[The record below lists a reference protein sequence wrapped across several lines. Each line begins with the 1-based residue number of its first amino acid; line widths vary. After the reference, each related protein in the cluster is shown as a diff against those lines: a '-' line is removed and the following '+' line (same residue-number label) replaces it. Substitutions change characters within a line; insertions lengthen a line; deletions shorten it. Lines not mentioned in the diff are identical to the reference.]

1 VRAISDDRPL
11 VIDRVTTYFA
21 RRLAPRSDVR
31 VLSLTRMSEGFSQ
44 ETFRVQL
51 ASRDGDRE
59 QTATYVLRR
68 QPVAGLLE
76 PYDTEPEFRV
86 LAALA
91 ATPVRAPRVYWYERD
106 PTILER
112 PFYVMEL
119 VAGTVPLP
127 VMVDGKPVFTDEERA
142 RLGED
147 FIANLAALH
156 AVDWRGAG
164 LDFLGV
170 PERGVA
176 AAARELARWEGYITR
191 ADGPP
196 RPILTDAVLWLRRAL
211 PAADAVTLVHGDYR
225 TGNFLVDGGRI
236 VAVLDW
242 EMVHLGDP
250 MEDLGWACM
259 ALWRGESPYMC
270 HLFERERL
278 YARYEELSGRRVDPT
293 RVHFYEVLATVKM
306 AAIMLTGLHAFRE
319 GRTHD
324 LRMALFDH
332 QWAYMAAAIA
342 QARGLL

>member
-1 VRAISDDRPL
+1 M
-11 VIDRVTTYFA
+11 IDALTAYLA
-21 RRLAPRSDVR
+21 RRLVPRTDVR
-31 VLSLTRMSEGFSQ
+31 VLTLTRMSEGFSQ
-44 ETFRVQL
+44 ETFRVEL
-51 ASRDGDRE
+51 TWRGAAGE
-59 QTATYVLRR
+59 EHGAYVLRR
-68 QPVAGLLE
+68 QPAAGLLE

-91 ATPVRAPRVYWYERD
+91 GTPVRAPRVFWYERD
-106 PTILER
+106 PAVLER
-112 PFYVMEL
+112 PFYVME
-119 VAGTVPLP
+119 VVPGTVPLP
-127 VMVDGKPVFTDEERA
+127 VMVDGKPVFSDDERA

-147 FIANLAALH
+147 FVTNLAALH

-170 PERGVA
+170 PA
-176 AAARELARWEGYITR
+176 AGDGAAIRELARWEGYIAR

-196 RPILTDAVLWLRRAL
+196 RPVLTEAILWLRRAR
-211 PAADAVTLVHGDYR
+211 PIADATTLVHGDYR
-225 TGNFLVDGGRI
+225 TGNFLVREGQI
-236 VAVLDW
+236 AAILDW

-270 HLFERERL
+270 HLLERERL
-278 YARYEELSGRRVDPT
+278 YARYEELSGRRVDPE
-293 RVHFYEVLATVKM
+293 RVRFYEVLATVKM

-319 GRTHD
+319 GRTRD

-342 QARGLL
+342 NARGLL

>member
-1 VRAISDDRPL
+1 MLDRL
-11 VIDRVTTYFA
+11 TTYFA
-21 RRLAPRSDVR
+21 RRLAPRADVR

-44 ETFRVQL
+44 ETFRVEL
-51 ASRDGDRE
+51 AWRDGDGR
-59 QTATYVLRR
+59 QVATYVIRR
-68 QPVAGLLE
+68 QPLAGLLE
-76 PYDTEPEFRV
+76 PYDTEPEYRV

-106 PTILER
+106 PTIFER
-112 PFYVMEL
+112 PFYAMEL
-119 VAGTVPLP
+119 VRGTVPLP
-127 VMVDGKPVFTDEERA
+127 VMVEGKAVFTDDERV
-142 RLGED
+142 RLGAD
-147 FIANLAALH
+147 FVAILAALH
-156 AVDWRGAG
+156 AVDWRAAG

-170 PERGVA
+170 PNDGVGV
-176 AAARELARWEGYITR
+176 AARELARWEGYIGR
-191 ADGPP
+191 AAGPP
-196 RPILTDAVLWLRRAL
+196 RPILAEAVLWLRRAL
-211 PAADAVTLVHGDYR
+211 PTTDAITLVHGDYR

-236 VAVLDW
+236 AAILDW

-270 HLFERERL
+270 HLLDREQL
-278 YARYEELSGRRVDPT
+278 YTRYEECSGRRVDRE

-306 AAIMLTGLHAFRE
+306 AAIMLTGLHAFRD
-319 GRTHD
+319 GRTRD

>member
-1 VRAISDDRPL
+1 M
-11 VIDRVTTYFA
+11 IDALTAYFA
-21 RRLAPRSDVR
+21 RRLAPRTDVR
-31 VLSLTRMSEGFSQ
+31 VLTLTRMSEGFSQ
-44 ETFRVQL
+44 ETFRVEL
-51 ASRDGDRE
+51 AWRGAAGE
-59 QTATYVLRR
+59 EHGAYVLRR
-68 QPVAGLLE
+68 QPAAGLLE

-91 ATPVRAPRVYWYERD
+91 GTPVRAPRVFWYERD
-106 PTILER
+106 PAVLER
-112 PFYVMEL
+112 PFYVME
-119 VAGTVPLP
+119 VVPGTVPLP
-127 VMVDGKPVFTDEERA
+127 VMVDGKPVFSDDERA

-147 FIANLAALH
+147 FVTNLAALH

-170 PERGVA
+170 PA
-176 AAARELARWEGYITR
+176 AGDGAAIRELARWEGYIAR

-196 RPILTDAVLWLRRAL
+196 RPVLTEAILWLRRAR
-211 PAADAVTLVHGDYR
+211 PIADATTLVHGDYR
-225 TGNFLVDGGRI
+225 TGNFLVREGQI
-236 VAVLDW
+236 AAILDW

-270 HLFERERL
+270 HLLERERL
-278 YARYEELSGRRVDPT
+278 YARYEELSGRRVDPE
-293 RVHFYEVLATVKM
+293 RVRFYEVLATVKM

-319 GRTHD
+319 GRTRD

-342 QARGLL
+342 NARGLL